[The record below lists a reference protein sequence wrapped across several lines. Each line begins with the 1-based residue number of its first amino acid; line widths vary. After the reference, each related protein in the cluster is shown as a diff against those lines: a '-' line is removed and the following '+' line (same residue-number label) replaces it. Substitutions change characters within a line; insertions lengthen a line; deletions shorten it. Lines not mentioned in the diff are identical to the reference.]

1 MKSKYLQVKLNHIQF
16 GELKNSSLRE
26 LKLIECTGDDV
37 SFNNFYVQKSQTK
50 VIKLIKV
57 MQWQWVNLDVS
68 K

>member
-1 MKSKYLQVKLNHIQF
+1 MLSQPYHIQF
-16 GELKNSSLRE
+16 GEIKNSSFRE

-37 SFNNFYVQKSQTK
+37 SFHNFYVQKSLTK